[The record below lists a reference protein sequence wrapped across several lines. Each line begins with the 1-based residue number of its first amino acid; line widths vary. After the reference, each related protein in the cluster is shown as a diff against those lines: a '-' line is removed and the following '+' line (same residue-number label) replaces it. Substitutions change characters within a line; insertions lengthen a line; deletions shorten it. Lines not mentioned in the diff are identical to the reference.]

1 MPGEGTSHSLDALT
15 DDRVGFEDQ
24 SLAALGSRDIDQRPF
39 QRRPAS
45 GGLDQR
51 ETQERDA
58 VE

>member
-1 MPGEGTSHSLDALT
+1 MPGEGPWHALDALT

-24 SLAALGSRDIDQRPF
+24 PLAALGSRDIDQRPF
-39 QRRPAS
+39 QGRTTFRR
-45 GGLDQR
+45 LDQR